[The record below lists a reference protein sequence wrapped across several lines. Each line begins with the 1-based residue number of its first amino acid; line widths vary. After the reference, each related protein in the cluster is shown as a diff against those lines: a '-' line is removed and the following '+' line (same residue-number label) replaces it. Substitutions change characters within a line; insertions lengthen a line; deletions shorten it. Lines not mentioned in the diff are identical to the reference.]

1 MKLMV
6 VIPPKKAS
14 NVDCS
19 AVLSQLDQQILQNTH
34 EIRVFYA
41 ITRKNACQI
50 PSKPQIYE
58 TTAQPLCRF
67 FETGISEGV
76 I

>member
-34 EIRVFYA
+34 EIRVFLRDYTQKRLPNPLKA
-41 ITRKNACQI
+41 ADLRND
-50 PSKPQIYE
+50 SS
-58 TTAQPLCRF
+58 TAVPF
-67 FETGISEGV
+67 FRNRYQ
-76 I
+76 